1 MKKIIILLL
10 CVLLTSCAPNKK
22 PNENQDIKLSI
33 KEGTEVVQ
41 GPITLVFDN
50 QTDQQVGYGCLF
62 TLETKD
68 GEDID
73 MREGIA
79 FTADM
84 ILIEP
89 KSISEQEIDL
99 SFIFNELKPGD
110 YKIVYNITLM
120 ESNETKEL
128 TTEFTILQRN
138 TSYVEASLLYEDDN
152 ELYLYDKGG
161 LGLFVIDEPDNL
173 DVTEG
178 DVLGIEYDVVL
189 ESYPAQMTPITVKK
203 LNHDLNL
210 IHFGLYLIEETN
222 DDEVEA
228 LVDGIKE
235 VALDVKGLD
244 ESDAETLRFLL
255 EKEFEHPVMLKTM
268 EELEKEGKMVG
279 EGIRYY
285 PDGVLVGLVLEE
297 VSDIETKFN
306 LTYFR
311 SGDGAIGMGGIA
323 TDGYGD
329 FQIEYDDFWIA

>member
-10 CVLLTSCAPNKK
+10 CALLTSCAPNKK

-41 GPITLVFDN
+41 GPITLLFDN
-50 QTDQQVGYGCLF
+50 KTDQQVGYGRLF
-62 TLETKD
+62 TLETKG

-73 MREGIA
+73 MREGIE

-99 SFIFNELKPGD
+99 SFIYNELKPGD
-110 YKIVYNITLM
+110 YKIVYNVTLM
-120 ESNETKEL
+120 ESNESEEL

-161 LGLFVIDEPDNL
+161 LGLFVIEEPNNL

-210 IHFGLYLIEETN
+210 IHFGLYLIDETN

-255 EKEFEHPVMLKTM
+255 EKEFERPVMLKTM
-268 EELEKEGKMVG
+268 EDLEKEGKMVG